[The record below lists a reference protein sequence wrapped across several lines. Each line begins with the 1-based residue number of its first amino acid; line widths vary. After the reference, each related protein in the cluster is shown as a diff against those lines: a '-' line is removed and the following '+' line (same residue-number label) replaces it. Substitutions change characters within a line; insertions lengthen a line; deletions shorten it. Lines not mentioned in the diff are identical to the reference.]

1 MISVY
6 GKDEQNFDTLGL
18 GTLSPSSCVITE
30 ELNGSYEVTLSHPY
44 DKYQKWKRIEKG
56 NIIAAN
62 TPLGLQPF
70 RIYYMNPTMDSIEV
84 RAKHIFYDLLD
95 NLCLRLS
102 TGVVSAQNALNA
114 MKESFAYSMPFDFTT
129 DIVTAGQ
136 LIATREN
143 PVMVLLSEDEDIQS
157 FVKVFGGEIKRD
169 GYQVSIL
176 ASLGLDRGMTVA
188 YRKNLVG
195 LAITEDITDTATR
208 IYPVGKEGLTLTG
221 DGYVDSQHIND
232 YAYPRIRVIEDT
244 NATTQTQ
251 LNQLAVDF
259 FNAGGDLPLIN
270 IKVNFQELAQT
281 EEYKNYAHL
290 EQVFLGDVVT
300 IINEKMNFSKK
311 AKVISYEYDCLA
323 NRYHSIE
330 LGDFTPSI
338 VSSITSG
345 KQSYAIASGASTEVK
360 QVLSL
365 ISGTVTIQQ
374 DALYICVDG
383 PTVEQSQQL
392 FRFGKNGLEYSSNG
406 GAAWHNILNSDGSDE
421 EVNELKEWAL
431 ETFAT
436 SEDVDNIEQWASS
449 TFATEESVT
458 SGDLTVKEW
467 TKQTYSNPNLLIN
480 GDFQV
485 WQRGESFTGITNG
498 TYTADRFFMFAQGS
512 ADVERDG
519 EWLKFTPKNSG
530 VNTICTIIEVPES
543 IRGKTVTLS
552 FKAKASEAIGAVIYL
567 WNGKYN
573 AGTNNI
579 GSKSYSLTTAEQ
591 LVSVTFGIPEDC
603 EQLDIWFT
611 RITNALDKSV
621 WITECKLE
629 IGEIATAFVPKGY
642 IEELAACQRYYIR
655 YKNSELPVGY
665 ILTGVVAGGVNAF
678 FVLPCG
684 MRILPTV
691 SGDYAFLVRG
701 DGKSLTSIT
710 HEFFSYIENEKNG
723 AYKIYFVGLPE
734 GDYPINTFDK
744 AIINKNGSIV
754 FDAEIY

>member
-1 MISVY
+1 MISIY
-6 GKDEQNFDTLGL
+6 DKAEQNFDTLGL
-18 GTLSPSSCVITE
+18 GTLSPSSCILTE
-30 ELNGSYEVTLSHPY
+30 ELNGSYELALSHPY
-44 DKYQKWKRIEKG
+44 DIYKKWKRIEKG
-56 NIIAAN
+56 NIIVAN

-157 FVKVFGGEIKRD
+157 FAKVFGGEIKRD
-169 GYQVSIL
+169 GYQVSML

-195 LAITEDITDTATR
+195 LEITEDITDTATR

-300 IINEKMNFSKK
+300 VINEKMNFSKK

-323 NRYHSIE
+323 NRYNSIE

-552 FKAKASEAIGAVIYL
+552 FKAKASEAIGAVIHL
-567 WNGKYN
+567 WNGKY
-573 AGTNNI
+573 AGTNVIDGKAYN
-579 GSKSYSLTTAEQ
+579 LTTTEQ
-591 LVSVTFGIPEDC
+591 LITNTFVIPNDC

-629 IGEIATAFVPKGY
+629 IGEIATPFVPGSY
-642 IEELAACQRYYIR
+642 AEELIACQRYFQR
-655 YKNSELPVGY
+655 FNSLKNGTGYFGIGVVRGGFVRMPLFLPTPMRSTPIITVKGTLGVMTNGTILPVSDVTIQG
-665 ILTGVVAGGVNAF
+665 N
-678 FVLPCG
+678 
-684 MRILPTV
+684 
-691 SGDYAFLVRG
+691 
-701 DGKSLTSIT
+701 
-710 HEFFSYIENEKNG
+710 
-723 AYKIYFVGLPE
+723 KIMGNCL
-734 GDYPINTFDK
+734 PINCTI
-744 AIINKNGSIV
+744 ANGTEGAAAVLYTYNNADADI
-754 FDAEIY
+754 FLDAEIY